1 MLEKTVL
8 KGALFV
14 RTFPRRILIA
24 FVLAVIGGTLLHFVY
39 DFFPS
44 AVTAIF
50 APVSESLWEHLKLI
64 FWPYLIAFLILVPME
79 KDGGHAPWLLSL
91 LIISAALLGIGYW
104 YHVLCG
110 GESLFF
116 DIALYVLLMAAGFL
130 LPRLL
135 RPLAGNKLLTALL
148 WLLVLALGFVLLL
161 FTWFPPQGLL
171 FVDLSAVRTWVTI
184 PY

>member
-1 MLEKTVL
+1 M
-8 KGALFV
+8 
-14 RTFPRRILIA
+14 RTFPRRFLIT
-24 FVLAVIGGTLLHFVY
+24 FVAAVLSGTLLHFVY

-44 AVTAIF
+44 AVTAVF

-64 FWPYLIAFLILVPME
+64 YWPYLISFLILTHLE
-79 KDGGHAPWLLSL
+79 KEGGQAPWLLSL
-91 LIISAALLGIGYW
+91 LVISAALLGIGYW
-104 YHVLCG
+104 YHIICG

-116 DIALYVLLMAAGFL
+116 DVALYVLLMAAGFL

-135 RPLAGNKLLTALL
+135 RPLAGNKPLTAVL
-148 WLLVLALGFVLLL
+148 WLLVIALGIVLLL
-161 FTWFPPQGLL
+161 FTWVPPQGLL